1 MGKYVAQRVV
11 KALGWA
17 GIASGRAKVGILG
30 LTFKEDV
37 PDIRNTKVVDVAREL
52 EEFGAAVLV
61 HDPLADPA
69 ETREEWGLR
78 LAALEEIRDVDAL
91 ILAVA
96 HGAYRDLGTADL
108 LGRVRA
114 GGVVF
119 DMKSML
125 DPREIPPGVR
135 YLSL

>member
-1 MGKYVAQRVV
+1 MEKIAVVGLGYVGLPV
-11 KALGWA
+11 ALAFARKFA
-17 GIASGRAKVGILG
+17 GTVG
-30 LTFKEDV
+30 FDV
-37 PDIRNTKVVDVAREL
+37 Y
-52 EEFGAAVLV
+52 
-61 HDPLADPA
+61 
-69 ETREEWGLR
+69 EEWGLR

-91 ILAVA
+91 ILAVS
-96 HGAYRDLGTADL
+96 HCAYRDLGTADL

-125 DPREIPPGVR
+125 DPREIPAGVR